1 MCFSCKE
8 EKFCDSKLKTMAA
21 SFQFSEFDQIN
32 CFIKF
37 YKSKVI
43 SNRGRA
49 VSLPMK
55 TLNKLITQPVS
66 SYDRVA
72 TTFSRGINSWVL
84 QVEWKE
90 VTMGIGWVGVLTNF
104 SHIKSKK
111 LVKSLLWWERHNIF
125 HNLKTC
131 TWNTFNL

>member
-37 YKSKVI
+37 YKSKVV

-55 TLNKLITQPVS
+55 TLNKFDNRAGVMLRQG
-66 SYDRVA
+66 SYYFQSEHQFRSA
-72 TTFSRGINSWVL
+72 MN
-84 QVEWKE
+84 
-90 VTMGIGWVGVLTNF
+90 
-104 SHIKSKK
+104 
-111 LVKSLLWWERHNIF
+111 
-125 HNLKTC
+125 
-131 TWNTFNL
+131 